1 MYLEK
6 TMLDFKSKARANS
19 PDKSALMKTYSAE
32 DIAGMAEFLAGM

>member
-1 MYLEK
+1 
-6 TMLDFKSKARANS
+6 MLDFKSKTRANA